1 VTLVTPDAGNAG
13 GKQQGELMTSRVR
26 NSRRGAVALLLV
38 ALLIAASCGSSK
50 STSTGSTGGTGG
62 GDGSDQPAKAQAATQ
77 LAFKGTNRDVA
88 STPRAA
94 VKGKH
99 IVVISAGQAASS
111 SSVPSNGAVAAAEA
125 IGWQVDLYDAKLD
138 PSNYAPLV
146 RQAIAA
152 GVDGIVLDAIDCNT
166 VKQPLEEAKQ
176 KGIAIVGI
184 YAFDCTDS
192 QAGGGDEAL
201 FSANIN
207 YGAKATDPD
216 AFAGIY
222 GADQANYIIADSDNK
237 AKIIAIQD
245 PEFTVL
251 YWTLKGFSDTISDS
265 GGSQI
270 VSTLEVT
277 TADLSN
283 GQIVPKIQ
291 AEIVKHPEANWIK
304 SPYTY
309 VTTLGVAQAL
319 GANTNKIKVM
329 GGEGFADELDLIRN
343 GKITAANI
351 ISSEWVGWAS
361 IDTMNS
367 YFFKQDP
374 ADSGIGWTM
383 VDKDHNLPASGDF
396 IPPVDFKTQ
405 YKAAW
410 GVG

>member
-1 VTLVTPDAGNAG
+1 
-13 GKQQGELMTSRVR
+13 MTSLVR
-26 NSRRGAVALLLV
+26 NSRRGAIAVVLV
-38 ALLIAASCGSSK
+38 ALLIAAACSSSK
-50 STSTGSTGGTGG
+50 TTSTGNTSGTGG
-62 GDGSDQPAKAQAATQ
+62 GDGSDQPAKAEAATQ

-94 VKGKH
+94 VKGKSV
-99 IVVISAGQAASS
+99 VVISAGQAASS
-111 SSVPSNGAVAAAEA
+111 SSVPSNGAMAAAKA
-125 IGWQVDLYDAKLD
+125 IGWNVDLYDAKLD

-152 GVDGIVLDAIDCNT
+152 NVNGIILDAIDCNT
-166 VKQPLEEAKQ
+166 VKQPLEEAKA
-176 KGIAIVGI
+176 KGIAVVAI

-192 QAGGGDEAL
+192 QAGGGSEAL

-207 YGAKATDPD
+207 YGAKAADPD

-222 GADQANYIIADSDNK
+222 GADQANYIIADSQNK

-251 YWTLKGFSDTISDS
+251 YWTLKGFSDTIENS

-291 AEIVKHPEANWIK
+291 AEIVKHPEATWIK

-309 VTTLGVAQAL
+309 VTTIGVAAAL
-319 GANTNKIKVM
+319 GANPNKIKVM

-361 IDTMNS
+361 VDTMNS
-367 YFFKQDP
+367 FF
-374 ADSGIGWTM
+374 
-383 VDKDHNLPASGDF
+383 L
-396 IPPVDFKTQ
+396 
-405 YKAAW
+405 
-410 GVG
+410 

>member
-1 VTLVTPDAGNAG
+1 
-13 GKQQGELMTSRVR
+13 MTSLVR
-26 NSRRGAVALLLV
+26 NSRRVAVVVV
-38 ALLIAASCGSSK
+38 AVLIAASCGSSK
-50 STSTGSTGGTGG
+50 STSSGTTSGSG
-62 GDGSDQPAKAQAATQ
+62 GDASGQPAKAAAATE

-94 VKGKH
+94 VAGKH
-99 IVVISAGQAASS
+99 VVVISAGQAASS
-111 SSVPSNGAVAAAEA
+111 SSVPSNGAVAAAQA
-125 IGWQVDLYDAKLD
+125 IGWTVDLYDAKLD

-152 GVDGIVLDAIDCNT
+152 NADGIVLDAIDCNT
-166 VKQPLEEAKQ
+166 VKQPLEEAKA
-176 KGIAIVGI
+176 KNIAVVGI
-184 YAFDCTDS
+184 YAFDCNDS
-192 QAGGGDEAL
+192 HAGGDATGL

-207 YGAKATDPD
+207 YGAKAADPD
-216 AFAGIY
+216 AFAEVY
-222 GADQANYIIADSDNK
+222 GADQANYIIADSQNK

-251 YWTLKGFSDTISDS
+251 YWTLKGFTDTIEAS
-265 GGSQI
+265 GGAQV

-277 TADLSN
+277 VADLSN

-291 AEIVKHPEANWIK
+291 AEILKHPEATWIK

-309 VTTLGVAQAL
+309 VTTIGVAAAL
-319 GANTNKIKVM
+319 GANANKIKVM
-329 GGEGFADELDLIRN
+329 GGEGFADELDLIRS

-367 YFFKQDP
+367 FFLKQDP

-383 VDKDHNLPASGDF
+383 VDKDHNLPASGEF
-396 IPPVDFKTQ
+396 VPPVDFQAQ

-410 GVG
+410 GVS

>member
-1 VTLVTPDAGNAG
+1 
-13 GKQQGELMTSRVR
+13 MTSLVR
-26 NSRRGAVALLLV
+26 NRRRGAIALVLV
-38 ALLIAASCGSSK
+38 ALLIAAACSSSK
-50 STSTGSTGGTGG
+50 TTSTGNTSGTGG
-62 GDGSDQPAKAQAATQ
+62 GDGSDQPAKAEAATQ
-77 LAFKGTNRDVA
+77 EAFKGTNRDVA

-94 VKGKH
+94 VKGKS

-111 SSVPSNGAVAAAEA
+111 SSVPSNGAVAAAKA
-125 IGWQVDLYDAKLD
+125 IGWNVDLYDAKLD

-152 GVDGIVLDAIDCNT
+152 GVNGIVLDAIDCNT
-166 VKQPLEEAKQ
+166 VKQPLEEAKA

-207 YGAKATDPD
+207 YGAKAVDPD
-216 AFAGIY
+216 AFAGVY
-222 GADQANYIIADSDNK
+222 GADQANYIIADSQNK
-237 AKIIAIQD
+237 AKIIAVQD

-251 YWTLKGFSDTISDS
+251 YWTLKGFSDTIEAS

-277 TADLSN
+277 VADLSS

-291 AEIVKHPEANWIK
+291 AEILKHPEATWIK

-309 VTTLGVAQAL
+309 VTTIGIAPAL
-319 GANTNKIKVM
+319 GANPNKIKVM
-329 GGEGFADELDLIRN
+329 GSEGFADELDLIRN

-367 YFFKQDP
+367 FFLGQEP
-374 ADSGIGWTM
+374 ADSGIGWVM
-383 VDKDHNLPASGDF
+383 VDKDHNLPPSGEF
-396 IPPVDFKTQ
+396 VPPVDFQAQ

-410 GVG
+410 GVS

>member
-1 VTLVTPDAGNAG
+1 MIVVARNTR
-13 GKQQGELMTSRVR
+13 RV
-26 NSRRGAVALLLV
+26 AVVVV
-38 ALLIAASCGSSK
+38 ALLIAASCSSGS
-50 STSTGSTGGTGG
+50 STSTGNTSGTGG
-62 GDGSDQPAKAQAATQ
+62 GSGSDQPAKAQTATD
-77 LAFKGTNRDVA
+77 LAFKGTNRPVDP
-88 STPRAA
+88 TPRAA

-111 SSVPSNGAVAAAEA
+111 SSVPSNGAVAAAQA

-152 GVDGIVLDAIDCNT
+152 NADGIVLDAIDCSA
-166 VKQPLEEAKQ
+166 VKQPLQEAKA
-176 KGIAIVGI
+176 KNIAIVAI
-184 YAFDCTDS
+184 YAFDCNDS
-192 QAGGGDEAL
+192 HAGGDPTGL
-201 FSANIN
+201 YSANIN

-216 AFAGIY
+216 AFAGVY

-237 AKIIAIQD
+237 AKVIAIQD

-251 YWTLKGFSDTISDS
+251 YWTLDGFSKTIQDS

-270 VSTLEVT
+270 VDTLDVT
-277 TADLSN
+277 VADLGN

-291 AEIVKHPEANWIK
+291 AELLKHPEANWIK

-309 VTTLGVAQAL
+309 VTTIGVAQAL
-319 GANTNKIKVM
+319 GANANKLKVM
-329 GGEGFADELDLIRN
+329 GGEGFADELDLIRS

-367 YFFKQDP
+367 FFLGQPP

-383 VDKDHNLPASGDF
+383 VDATHNLPASGEF
-396 IPPVDFKTQ
+396 VPPVDFHAE

>member
-1 VTLVTPDAGNAG
+1 
-13 GKQQGELMTSRVR
+13 MTDLVR
-26 NSRRGAVALLLV
+26 NSRRGAIAAVLV
-38 ALLIAASCGSSK
+38 ALLIAAACSSSK
-50 STSTGSTGGTGG
+50 TTSTGNTSGTGG
-62 GDGSDQPAKAQAATQ
+62 GDGSDQPAKAEAATQ

-94 VKGKH
+94 VKGKSV
-99 IVVISAGQAASS
+99 VVISAGQAASS
-111 SSVPSNGAVAAAEA
+111 SSVPSNGAVAAAKA
-125 IGWQVDLYDAKLD
+125 IGWNVDLYDAKLD

-152 GVDGIVLDAIDCNT
+152 NVNGIILDAIDCNT
-166 VKQPLEEAKQ
+166 VKQPLEEAKA
-176 KGIAIVGI
+176 KGIAVVAI

-192 QAGGGDEAL
+192 QAGGGTEAL

-222 GADQANYIIADSDNK
+222 GADQANYIIADSQNK

-251 YWTLKGFSDTISDS
+251 YWTLKGFSDTIENS
-265 GGSQI
+265 GGSEI

-277 TADLSN
+277 VADLSN

-291 AEIVKHPEANWIK
+291 AEIVKHPEATWIK

-309 VTTLGVAQAL
+309 VTTIGVAQAL
-319 GANTNKIKVM
+319 GANPNKIKVM
-329 GGEGFADELDLIRN
+329 GGEGFADELELIRN

-367 YFFKQDP
+367 FFLGQEP

-383 VDKDHNLPASGDF
+383 VDKDHNLPASGEF
-396 IPPVDFKTQ
+396 VPPVDFQAQ

-410 GVG
+410 GVS

>member
-1 VTLVTPDAGNAG
+1 MIVVARNTR
-13 GKQQGELMTSRVR
+13 RV
-26 NSRRGAVALLLV
+26 AVVVV
-38 ALLIAASCGSSK
+38 ALLIAASCSSGS
-50 STSTGSTGGTGG
+50 STSTGNTSGTGG
-62 GDGSDQPAKAQAATQ
+62 GSGSDQPAKAQTATD
-77 LAFKGTNRDVA
+77 LAFKGTNRPVDP
-88 STPRAA
+88 TPRAA

-152 GVDGIVLDAIDCNT
+152 NADGIVLDAIDCSA
-166 VKQPLEEAKQ
+166 VKQPLQEAKA
-176 KGIAIVGI
+176 KNIAIVAI
-184 YAFDCTDS
+184 YAFDCNDS
-192 QAGGGDEAL
+192 HAGGDPTGL
-201 FSANIN
+201 YSANIN

-216 AFAGIY
+216 AFAGVY

-237 AKIIAIQD
+237 AKVIAIQD

-251 YWTLKGFSDTISDS
+251 YWTLDGFSKTIQDS

-270 VSTLEVT
+270 VDTLDVT
-277 TADLSN
+277 VADLGN

-291 AEIVKHPEANWIK
+291 AELLKHPEANWIK

-309 VTTLGVAQAL
+309 VTTIGVAQAL
-319 GANTNKIKVM
+319 GANANKLKVM
-329 GGEGFADELDLIRN
+329 GGEGFADELDLIRS

-367 YFFKQDP
+367 FFLGQPP

-383 VDKDHNLPASGDF
+383 VDATHNLPASGEF
-396 IPPVDFKTQ
+396 VPPVDFHAE

>member
-1 VTLVTPDAGNAG
+1 MIVVARNTR
-13 GKQQGELMTSRVR
+13 RV
-26 NSRRGAVALLLV
+26 AVVLV
-38 ALLIAASCGSSK
+38 ALLIAASCSSGS
-50 STSTGSTGGTGG
+50 STSTGNTSGTGG
-62 GDGSDQPAKAQAATQ
+62 GSGSDQPAKAQTATD
-77 LAFKGTNRDVA
+77 LAFKGTNRPVDP
-88 STPRAA
+88 TPRAA

-152 GVDGIVLDAIDCNT
+152 NADGIVLDAIDCSA
-166 VKQPLEEAKQ
+166 VKQPLQEAKA
-176 KGIAIVGI
+176 KNIAIVAI
-184 YAFDCTDS
+184 YAFDCNDS
-192 QAGGGDEAL
+192 HAGGDPTGL
-201 FSANIN
+201 YSANIN

-216 AFAGIY
+216 AFAGVY

-237 AKIIAIQD
+237 AKVIAIQD

-251 YWTLKGFSDTISDS
+251 YWTLDGFSKTIQDS

-270 VSTLEVT
+270 VDTLDVT
-277 TADLSN
+277 VADLGN

-291 AEIVKHPEANWIK
+291 AELLKHPEANWIK

-309 VTTLGVAQAL
+309 VTTIGVAQAL
-319 GANTNKIKVM
+319 GANANKLKVM
-329 GGEGFADELDLIRN
+329 GGEGFADELDLIRS

-367 YFFKQDP
+367 FFLGQPP

-383 VDKDHNLPASGDF
+383 VDATHNLPASGEF
-396 IPPVDFKTQ
+396 VPPVDFHAE